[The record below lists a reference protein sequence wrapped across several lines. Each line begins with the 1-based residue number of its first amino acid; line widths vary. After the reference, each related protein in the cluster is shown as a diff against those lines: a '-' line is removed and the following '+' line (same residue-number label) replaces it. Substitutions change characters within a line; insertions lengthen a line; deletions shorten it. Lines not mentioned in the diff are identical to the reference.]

1 MLHHQIS
8 NEIPVGSQAAAENH
22 DEERRSNKYFIY
34 YQ

>member
-1 MLHHQIS
+1 MDAASS
-8 NEIPVGSQAAAENH
+8 NEIPVGSQAADNH